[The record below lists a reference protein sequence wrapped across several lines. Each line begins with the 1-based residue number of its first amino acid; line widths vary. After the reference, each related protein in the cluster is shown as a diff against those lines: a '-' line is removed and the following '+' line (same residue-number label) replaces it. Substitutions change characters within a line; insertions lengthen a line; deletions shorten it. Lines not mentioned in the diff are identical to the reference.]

1 MAAAVKLPVKGPI
14 VNGKPPGS
22 GGGSR
27 GGGVLTR
34 QDEGENG
41 LTRWPDCDMVAFNDS
56 VSLFLIEMLMKSL
69 LQKASLRIVLCQLAL
84 LLCQNG
90 RAAVGFTIT
99 PSAVSNTYVGNI
111 TLQVTGLTPGDTV
124 VVQKYLDA
132 NADGVIDA

>member
-1 MAAAVKLPVKGPI
+1 
-14 VNGKPPGS
+14 
-22 GGGSR
+22 
-27 GGGVLTR
+27 
-34 QDEGENG
+34 
-41 LTRWPDCDMVAFNDS
+41 
-56 VSLFLIEMLMKSL
+56 
-69 LQKASLRIVLCQLAL
+69 LRIVLCQLAL

-132 NADGVIDA
+132 NADGVIDAGDY